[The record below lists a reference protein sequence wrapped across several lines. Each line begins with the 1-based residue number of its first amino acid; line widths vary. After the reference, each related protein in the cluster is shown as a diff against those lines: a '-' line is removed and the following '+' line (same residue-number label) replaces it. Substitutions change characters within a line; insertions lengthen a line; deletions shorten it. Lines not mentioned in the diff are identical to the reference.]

1 VEIPAGCEGVEAPF
15 VATVFRIDVAVGDR
29 VEEGQTLLALEAM
42 KMEAPLAAPV
52 SGRVVEVVAEIGEQV
67 SAGSVL
73 VIVEPDTALE
83 QEAA

>member
-1 VEIPAGCEGVEAPF
+1 
-15 VATVFRIDVAVGDR
+15 
-29 VEEGQTLLALEAM
+29 
-42 KMEAPLAAPV
+42 MEAPLAAPV